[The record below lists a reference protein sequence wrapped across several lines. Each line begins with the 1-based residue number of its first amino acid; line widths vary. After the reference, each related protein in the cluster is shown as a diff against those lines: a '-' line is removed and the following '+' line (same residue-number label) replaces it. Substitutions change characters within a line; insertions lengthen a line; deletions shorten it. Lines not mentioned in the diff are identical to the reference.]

1 MKYNLVLNA
10 SKNEFQSLAIT
21 GGHFEIWAILDS
33 SELRIFFIV
42 AMMIVYVINTHN
54 KIVWTEVSKIFEYIL
69 SVIII
74 LIIITIYFE
83 IKSFKSH

>member
-1 MKYNLVLNA
+1 
-10 SKNEFQSLAIT
+10 
-21 GGHFEIWAILDS
+21 
-33 SELRIFFIV
+33 
-42 AMMIVYVINTHN
+42 MMIVYVINTHN

>member
-1 MKYNLVLNA
+1 M
-10 SKNEFQSLAIT
+10 
-21 GGHFEIWAILDS
+21 DS